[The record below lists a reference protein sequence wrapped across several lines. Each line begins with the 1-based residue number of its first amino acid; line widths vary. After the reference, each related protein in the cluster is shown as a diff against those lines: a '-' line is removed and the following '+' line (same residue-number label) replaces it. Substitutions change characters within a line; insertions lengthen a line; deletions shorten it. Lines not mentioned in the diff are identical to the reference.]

1 MSDLL
6 QALISGGI
14 QPADAIR
21 IANAI
26 KADIAAAPVAA
37 AAVSTSATT
46 VVNNYALPADKP
58 TTFSGPI
65 ETQQA
70 AVFSGDS
77 QFSGPVT
84 IGGEVMWGGMPR
96 SPTPVS
102 AVGAI
107 SVLNGELHFQ
117 PLEMAVLNDFG
128 LGKPQRITLS
138 SGGSTF
144 ALGSINA
151 SITPGEAMIPN
162 TATFNPSTSPLTYV
176 TTAVGSVSPGKTYSV
191 LSTLSSITAT
201 TDVAS
206 YPTGFTLDPDS
217 CTISVSST
225 GSITYVSKVE
235 LIKEPRTVIAS
246 LDTSPAATDTANLVT
261 SGTIALAGPTR
272 SFVSGATITA
282 TTVAVGAAGGV
293 VLASI
298 SDPQ

>member
-26 KADIAAAPVAA
+26 KADITAAPAIP

-46 VVNNYALPADKP
+46 VVNNYAVAPNTP

-84 IGGEVMWGGMPR
+84 IGGDVMWGGMPR

-102 AVGAI
+102 TVGAI
-107 SVLNGELHFQ
+107 SVINGELHFQ

-128 LGKPQRITLS
+128 LGKPQRITLA
-138 SGGSTF
+138 SGGGGVALSNVSAST
-144 ALGSINA
+144 
-151 SITPGEAMIPN
+151 TPAEVSIPN
-162 TATFNPSTSPLTYV
+162 NATFHPSSAPLTYV
-176 TTAVGSVSPGKTYSV
+176 PFAIGTVNPDRICEVLAKTTSVTYA
-191 LSTLSSITAT
+191 STSAYYPTHFKLNDDCTITAT
-201 TDVAS
+201 
-206 YPTGFTLDPDS
+206 
-217 CTISVSST
+217 ST
-225 GSITYVSKVE
+225 AAITYITAVT
-235 LIKEPRTVIAS
+235 LNREPETAIAS
-246 LDTSPAATDTANLVT
+246 LTTSPASALTASIVT
-261 SGTIALAGPTR
+261 GGTIALTGPTQ
-272 SFVSGATITA
+272 SLVSGITITA
-282 TTVAVGAAGGV
+282 TTTPVNSAGGQ

-298 SDPQ
+298 SDPA